1 MTELALPASNYG
13 THPQSR
19 YAAGRKRSPGALAAA
34 LTLNG
39 GAFAIILLMPA
50 TQYVMERVESFSA
63 RNIEIEPDP
72 TEVDPVKPQEQTKT
86 QPTRPTPKEDDTSF
100 VITPINPLDGTGPAI
115 GGKIPD
121 LGQIGGTGL
130 VDRPYVPPHTAV
142 FVKATQDPRYAKA
155 FHPDYPPSLV
165 REGLEGSVTVRVNID
180 ETGRVT
186 AVELVKATN
195 RAFFDETREQALRF
209 WRFKPATSDGTPI
222 ASQQVLTVQFDLEDQ

>member
-34 LTLNG
+34 LALNG

-50 TQYVMERVESFSA
+50 TQYVIEHVGGIPT
-63 RNIEIEPDP
+63 RNIPLRPDP
-72 TEVDPVKPQEQTKT
+72 PETDPVQPKEQTKT
-86 QPTRPTPKEDDTSF
+86 QPTIPTSKPDDTLF
-100 VITPINPLDGTGPAI
+100 VQKPIIPLGGSGAALGGTTLELGSIGGGAVEPPYITPRNP
-115 GGKIPD
+115 
-121 LGQIGGTGL
+121 
-130 VDRPYVPPHTAV
+130 V

-165 REGLEGSVTVRVNID
+165 REGLEGSVTVRVTID

-195 RAFFDETREQALRF
+195 RAFFEETREQALRY
-209 WRFKPATSDGTPI
+209 WRFKPATSDGAPI
-222 ASQQVLTVQFDLEDQ
+222 ASQQVLTVQFNLEDQ

>member
-13 THPQSR
+13 THPQSG

-34 LTLNG
+34 LALNG

-50 TQYVMERVESFSA
+50 TQYL
-63 RNIEIEPDP
+63 IKEIDIFPTREFPIQPDP
-72 TEVDPVKPQEQTKT
+72 KEIDPVKHQERNKT
-86 QPTRPTPKEDDTSF
+86 QPTNPTETPDDTLYTLPP
-100 VITPINPLDGTGPAI
+100 ITPLDGTGPAI

-121 LGQIGGTGL
+121 LGQIGGAGTI
-130 VDRPYVPPHTAV
+130 DPPYVPPHTAV

-195 RAFFDETREQALRF
+195 RAFFEETREQALRF

>member
-13 THPQSR
+13 THPQSG

-34 LTLNG
+34 LALNG

-50 TQYVMERVESFSA
+50 TQYVIEHVESFSG
-63 RNIEIEPDP
+63 RNIAIEPDP
-72 TEVDPVKPQEQTKT
+72 AKVDPVKPQEQTKT

-100 VITPINPLDGTGPAI
+100 VVTPINPLDGTGPAI

-121 LGQIGGTGL
+121 LGQIGGTGTM
-130 VDRPYVPPHTAV
+130 DPPYMPPHTAV

-186 AVELVKATN
+186 TVELIKATN
-195 RAFFDETREQALRF
+195 RAFFEETREQALRF

>member
-1 MTELALPASNYG
+1 MNRLALPASNYA
-13 THPQSR
+13 TIPQSGIPQSG

-34 LTLNG
+34 LALNG

-50 TQYVMERVESFSA
+50 TQYIIDKVETFTA
-63 RNIEIEPDP
+63 TNIEI
-72 TEVDPVKPQEQTKT
+72 EVDPVKPQEPNKT
-86 QPTRPTPKEDDTSF
+86 QPPRATLKAEDTSF

-115 GGKIPD
+115 GGTIPD
-121 LGQIGGTGL
+121 LGSIGGTGL
-130 VDRPYVPPHTAV
+130 ADPPYVPPHTAV
-142 FVKATQDPRYAKA
+142 FVKAMQDPRYAKA

-195 RAFFDETREQALRF
+195 RAFFEETREQALRF

-222 ASQQVLTVQFDLEDQ
+222 ASQQVLTVQFNLEDQ

>member
-50 TQYVMERVESFSA
+50 TQYIIEQGERLIITDVP
-63 RNIEIEPDP
+63 IERDP
-72 TEVDPVKPQEQTKT
+72 PQTDPVKPKEQTKS
-86 QPTRPTPKEDDTSF
+86 QPTIPTSKPDDTLF
-100 VITPINPLDGTGPAI
+100 VQKPIIPLGGSGAALGGTTPELGSIGGDTVEPPYITPRNP
-115 GGKIPD
+115 
-121 LGQIGGTGL
+121 
-130 VDRPYVPPHTAV
+130 V

-165 REGLEGSVTVRVNID
+165 REGLEGSVTVRINID

-186 AVELVKATN
+186 AVELIKATN
-195 RAFFDETREQALRF
+195 RAFFEETREQALRF

>member
-1 MTELALPASNYG
+1 MTQLALPTSTYG
-13 THPQSR
+13 AIAQSG

-34 LTLNG
+34 LALNG

-50 TQYVMERVESFSA
+50 TQYIIEHVGGIPT
-63 RNIEIEPDP
+63 RNIPLRRDP
-72 TEVDPVKPQEQTKT
+72 PETDPAKPKERTKT
-86 QPTRPTPKEDDTSF
+86 QPTIQTVKPDDTLF
-100 VITPINPLDGTGPAI
+100 VQKPIVPV
-115 GGKIPD
+115 GGSGAA
-121 LGQIGGTGL
+121 LGGTLPELGSIDGGGT
-130 VDRPYVPPHTAV
+130 VDPPYIAPHMAV

-195 RAFFDETREQALRF
+195 RAFFDETREQALHF

-222 ASQQVLTVQFDLEDQ
+222 ASQQVLTVQFTLEDQ